1 MTFHQLLKED
11 YAFKAY
17 ELFKSQLAFYGKE
30 PIKVVRVSNPN
41 NVRFIFILKSTRPN
55 QNISTKQF
63 TMSKVDA
70 VFFASFV
77 SNDFPNLDFEEIKTE
92 IRERDI

>member
-1 MTFHQLLKED
+1 MTFKELLRED
-11 YAFKAY
+11 YAFKSY
-17 ELFKSQLAFYGKE
+17 ELFKSQLAFYGKV
-30 PIKVVRVSNPN
+30 PIKIIRVGNPN
-41 NVRFIFILKSTRPN
+41 SVRFIFILKSTRPN
-55 QNISTKQF
+55 AVITTKQF